1 MASVTSLDELDELD
15 DATLAVRAR
24 DDPRAFTVL
33 FRRHVHDVH
42 RFVRRRT
49 GDDALADD
57 LTALVFERCWT
68 ALPGFRLRHDSLR
81 PWLMRVA
88 ANVLAS
94 HYRSDERRRRREHLV
109 VVRDEPRGVSDPAD
123 AFADAALLAA
133 LGELSE
139 RHQEVLTLRFLA
151 DLSTEEIA
159 DVLGIARGHVA
170 VLQYRALAELRRR
183 MPTSH
188 GGGHDG

>member
-1 MASVTSLDELDELD
+1 MASVASVDEID
-15 DATLAVRAR
+15 DATLAARAP
-24 DDPRAFTVL
+24 DDPQAFAAL

-57 LTALVFERCWT
+57 LTALVFERCWV
-68 ALPGFRLRHDSLR
+68 ALPGLRLRHDSLR
-81 PWLMRVA
+81 PWLLRVA

-94 HYRSDERRRRREHLV
+94 HYRSDGRRRRREQLA
-109 VVRDEPRGVSDPAD
+109 VVRDEPRATVDAAD
-123 AFADAALLAA
+123 AFGDDAVLDA

-151 DLSTEEIA
+151 DLTTEEIA
-159 DVLGIARGHVA
+159 DVLGINRGHVA
-170 VLQYRALAELRRR
+170 VLQYRALAALRRR
-183 MPTSH
+183 LEPGR
-188 GGGHDG
+188 GGDHDG